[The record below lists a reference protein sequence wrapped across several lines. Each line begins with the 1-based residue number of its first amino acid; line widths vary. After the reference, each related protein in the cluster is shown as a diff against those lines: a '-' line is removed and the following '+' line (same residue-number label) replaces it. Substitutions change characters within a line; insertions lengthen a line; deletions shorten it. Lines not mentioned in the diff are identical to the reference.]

1 MNMDKPAGVI
11 LTGGRSSR
19 MDVDYKALVK
29 LGGQT
34 LLQRAIDR
42 LGDHVDPLLLSCE
55 SENGVFAPFG
65 LTVVP
70 DLLPRYRG
78 PLVGLYS
85 ALRFL
90 EDGAYETGGQENGL
104 VLCPC
109 DAPFIPQN
117 LVSKLLDA
125 RQGAKPPVVVVSY
138 LGELQPTFSLW
149 HRQHLP
155 VIRDA
160 VEKQGMG
167 GLKQVLDLLPYKA
180 VEWERAEPSPFCN
193 VNSPGDLKAAESW
206 LEHGSV

>member
-1 MNMDKPAGVI
+1 MNTDKPAGVI

-29 LGGQT
+29 IGGQT

-42 LGDHVDPLLLSCE
+42 LGKHVEPLLLSCE
-55 SENGVFAPFG
+55 SENGVFDSFG

-85 ALRFL
+85 ALRLL
-90 EDGAYETGGQENGL
+90 EDRGHENGL

-109 DAPFIPQN
+109 DAPFIPEN
-117 LVSKLLDA
+117 LVCKLLDA

-155 VIRDA
+155 VIRNA
-160 VEKQGMG
+160 VQEKGMG
-167 GLKQVLDLLPYKA
+167 GLKQVLDWLPYK
-180 VEWERAEPSPFCN
+180 VVDWERTEPSPFFN

-206 LEHGSV
+206 LGHDSA